1 MLTQRL
7 ANIIF
12 TAILLIACGWFAWIA
27 QGFEAA
33 GLLASS
39 GLPSKFF
46 PQLLLAFIAVCAL
59 IIAYLYLFKGETGED
74 VHETVFANLGEARRG
89 LLTMVVAVVC
99 YFVWQHL
106 GFVPMALAMGP
117 LSLLAMG
124 VRSIWQYVT
133 VLMLTGFTYLVFTQL
148 LNIQLV

>member
-12 TAILLIACGWFAWIA
+12 TLLVIAACVWFAIIA
-27 QGFEAA
+27 EGFEAS

-46 PQLLLAFIAVCAL
+46 PQLLLAVTALCAVIVAV
-59 IIAYLYLFKGETGED
+59 LYVFKGETGGD
-74 VHETVFANLGEARRG
+74 AGETVFADFAHARRG
-89 LLTMVVAVVC
+89 LLMMAVAIACYVIWKQFGFIPMAVVI
-99 YFVWQHL
+99 
-106 GFVPMALAMGP
+106 GP

-124 VRSIWQYVT
+124 VTSISHYVI
-133 VLMLTGFTYLVFTQL
+133 VWLLTGFVYLVFTSL
-148 LNIQLV
+148 LNVQFT